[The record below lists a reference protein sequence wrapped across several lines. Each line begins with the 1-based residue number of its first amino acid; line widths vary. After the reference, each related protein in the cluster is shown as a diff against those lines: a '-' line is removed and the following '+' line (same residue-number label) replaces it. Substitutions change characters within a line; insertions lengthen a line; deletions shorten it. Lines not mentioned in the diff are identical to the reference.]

1 MARVSCMLLANR
13 LVLETFLS
21 NKPQQCIYTVL
32 RLFLCM
38 CTPTIWGYHKKCKND
53 RDDSEDTASNKQNL
67 PFINKVLL
75 NQWHHSTAGATTDIG
90 LKTQFSYIA
99 RHSTKT
105 ERYTDNA
112 KKGTLFSVML
122 SSLQNKQ
129 HQIDR
134 ARIHSFGMAKNL
146 YNAATFSKAI
156 KSCYHKGHCHAYGDH
171 RR

>member
-1 MARVSCMLLANR
+1 MIGMTA
-13 LVLETFLS
+13 
-21 NKPQQCIYTVL
+21 KIQQ
-32 RLFLCM
+32 
-38 CTPTIWGYHKKCKND
+38 
-53 RDDSEDTASNKQNL
+53 A
-67 PFINKVLL
+67 INKIFLL
-75 NQWHHSTAGATTDIG
+75 LTKFQWHHSTAGATTDIG

-112 KKGTLFSVML
+112 KEGTLFSVML
-122 SSLQNKQ
+122 SSLQNK